1 MNELREVDLDLA
13 AGYALGVLDDAER
26 REVERR
32 LKAGDAA
39 LQQAVDE
46 FAQSSS
52 LLGSSLPAQQ
62 PSPRLR
68 ERVLS
73 EVHQESWNT
82 RAKQSTSRG
91 QRDARV
97 ERFGGGWPS
106 GWGWIAVA
114 AALAVVSYLQFDA
127 GQKLRN
133 EVRAASVEL
142 DRVRATLAEE
152 RLVAEVFAAPDARV
166 VRLGATPDGDSA
178 LVAQATYDP
187 ATQRAVVTFDHFAA
201 PTGRDYQ
208 LWAIR
213 DGKPASLG
221 IIRVDANGKA
231 RMRLN
236 EVGSATSLAAFA
248 VSLEPT
254 GGSPNPSAPSGPVVM
269 VGKVAG

>member
-1 MNELREVDLDLA
+1 MSELRELDLELA

-39 LQQAVDE
+39 LQKAVDE
-46 FAQSSS
+46 FAHAST
-52 LLGSSLPAQQ
+52 LLATSLPEQQ

-73 EVHQESWNT
+73 EVHQESWNA
-82 RAKQSTSRG
+82 RSKQSASRG

-97 ERFGGGWPS
+97 ERFGGGMP
-106 GWGWIAVA
+106 WGWIAVA
-114 AALAVVSYLQFDA
+114 AALAVVSYLQFNEA
-127 GQKLRN
+127 QKVRG
-133 EVRAASVEL
+133 EFRAASVEL
-142 DRVRATLAEE
+142 DKVRATLAEE
-152 RLVAEVFAAPDARV
+152 RLVADVLSAPGAQL

-178 LVAQATYDP
+178 LVARATYDP
-187 ATQRAVVTFDHFAA
+187 ATQRAVVTFEHFAA

-213 DGKPASLG
+213 DGVPASLG
-221 IIRVDANGKA
+221 VIRVDGDGKA
-231 RMRLN
+231 RMRLDK
-236 EVGSATSLAAFA
+236 VGSAPSLAAFA
-248 VSLEPT
+248 VSLEPA

-269 VGKVAG
+269 VGKVGG